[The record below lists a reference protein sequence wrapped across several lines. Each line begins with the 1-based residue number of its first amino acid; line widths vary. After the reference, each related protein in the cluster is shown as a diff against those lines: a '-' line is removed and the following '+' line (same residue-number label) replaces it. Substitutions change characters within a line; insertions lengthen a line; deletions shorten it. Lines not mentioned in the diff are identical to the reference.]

1 MAEQGRPARSERT
14 QLGDLVRDRKTELG
28 LSYER
33 LAHRAVD
40 PESGQRTVTG
50 SWLHRLVNGM
60 PVVPPDLP
68 QLRAIAAAI
77 EVPLGRV
84 QDAAGFQFFGIDTVW
99 SASGQARALV
109 ERADR
114 LTDAQLE
121 QLMRLLDAFAEG
133 DS

>member
-1 MAEQGRPARSERT
+1 MAEQERPVRRERT
-14 QLGDLVRDRKTELG
+14 QLGDLVRHRKDELG

-40 PESGQRTVTG
+40 PENGKRTVTS
-50 SWLHRLVNGM
+50 SWLHRLVNRM
-60 PVVPPDLP
+60 PVVPPDLS

-84 QDAAGFQFFGIDTVW
+84 QDAAGSQFFGIDTVW
-99 SASGQARALV
+99 STSGQARALV

-114 LTDAQLE
+114 LTETQLE
-121 QLMRLLDAFAEG
+121 QLMRLLDAFADG